1 MAAKQTMG
9 PLMKQ
14 LILALLTAT
23 SLSACTSVE
32 RLRPDVE
39 ARTPPSRLEEIAYI
53 NVLREAF
60 DDAPGARLPAGELSP
75 ECYGGDNTYFRGQ
88 LSQGY
93 REHTREQEALPRSP
107 NADPRPQCVTYRDG
121 NPDDIRRYLQAGFG
135 LSDLYCQR
143 FFIVASQASLRR
155 RFGRGIGT
163 ATDSLIGTILS
174 LATAGETAIGIV
186 NAGFGAIDSTFQNI
200 DDSFMVAPDLEN
212 VRSLVHASQDSY
224 RTETLGKNLPQSYA
238 AARAVIERYAGICS
252 YTGIRRLVNVSVGD
266 QTGRLQA
273 QTDQRRSG
281 TTTTTGATT
290 ATTAPALQQRLPGST
305 PVPPSE

>member
-1 MAAKQTMG
+1 MNR
-9 PLMKQ
+9 
-14 LILALLTAT
+14 LILTLMAAT

-60 DDAPGARLPAGELSP
+60 DDASSRSAMRSLRP
-75 ECYGGDNTYFRGQ
+75 ECYGGDNTYFRGE

-93 REHTREQEALPRSP
+93 REHTREQEGLPPEQDGRRRS
-107 NADPRPQCVTYRDG
+107 QCVTYRDG
-121 NPDDIRRYLQAGFG
+121 DPAAILRYVQAGFG

-143 FFIVASQASLRR
+143 FFIVASQAALRR
-155 RFGRGIGT
+155 RFARNVGT
-163 ATDSLIGTILS
+163 ATDSLVGTVLS
-174 LATAGETAIGIV
+174 LATAGETAIGII
-186 NAGFGAIDSTFQNI
+186 NAGFGAIDSTFQNM

-212 VRSLVHASQDSY
+212 VRALVHASQDAY

-252 YTGIRRLVNVSVGD
+252 YTGMRRLVNVSVSD
-266 QTGRLQA
+266 QSGRLQA
-273 QTDQRRSG
+273 RTDQQRGNPQAR
-281 TTTTTGATT
+281 GAT
-290 ATTAPALQQRLPGST
+290 ADQAPAPQQQRLPGST